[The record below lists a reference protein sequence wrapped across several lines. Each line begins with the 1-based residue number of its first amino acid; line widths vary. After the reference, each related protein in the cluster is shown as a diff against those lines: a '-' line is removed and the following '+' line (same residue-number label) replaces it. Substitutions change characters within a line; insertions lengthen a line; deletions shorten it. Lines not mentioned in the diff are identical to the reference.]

1 MKNNDVVLIQRIL
14 TGDETAFESLIRK
27 YRKQIHAHAWRKTGD
42 FHIAEDITQDTF
54 LQVYQKLDTLDDPTQ
69 FSGWLY
75 VIVNRLCIA
84 WFRKNRIRTESL
96 EETDISEIETETY
109 SQYVAAENAKT
120 NAGAQRDLVQKLL
133 TKLKESDRQIITL
146 HYFQE
151 MTYSEIGSYLGI
163 SESSIKSR
171 LHRARQRLKKYEFII
186 QEALDITFKEEHRFH
201 KDSIGGFGMKLTIER
216 DDLLS
221 SLQML
226 QGVVS
231 DQDTVPILSNVL
243 IHAEGNLIECMATD
257 MEIGIKLKVEGT
269 VREEGTIVVSS
280 KKLGDIVKEWSVGKP
295 IYLSTTADDQVEITG
310 GNGVSK
316 TVKLSTEEFPQL
328 PSIDEEAFAIDGET
342 LRRVLRKTKFAVP
355 TEKARH
361 SLKGLYFNLLKD
373 RTEVVATDGSKL
385 ALAYCESIKLAESS
399 DGFIVPLKAVKE
411 IGRIFA
417 NSPQIKIARIENQIL
432 FADEHATLTT
442 KLINGEYPPY
452 EIIVANSPERRVVV
466 QREPILSVIRRL
478 SLLSNPKCPSVYLEI
493 DEQQIRISPKLS
505 AQDEECETLAVE
517 SSTGKVHIRI
527 SSQFLID
534 ALEHIETESF
544 ALEFSSTM
552 RPVIVKP
559 IGEVGHICIIMP
571 MRLEDLDRHFNNFG
585 SRL

>member
-96 EETDISEIETETY
+96 EETDISEIETEAY
-109 SQYVAAENAKT
+109 SQYVATENAKT
-120 NAGAQRDLVQKLL
+120 NAEAQRDLVQKLL

-226 QGVVS
+226 QGVAS

-269 VREEGTIVVSS
+269 IREEGTIVVSS

-571 MRLEDLDRHFNNFG
+571 MRLEDLDRHFNNT
-585 SRL
+585 

>member
-14 TGDETAFESLIRK
+14 AGDETAFESLIRK

-96 EETDISEIETETY
+96 EETDISEIETEAY

-120 NAGAQRDLVQKLL
+120 NAEAQRDLVQKLL
-133 TKLKESDRQIITL
+133 TKLKESDKQIITL

-226 QGVVS
+226 QGVAS

-373 RTEVVATDGSKL
+373 RTEVVATDGAKL

-411 IGRIFA
+411 IGRTFA

-452 EIIVANSPERRVVV
+452 EIIVANSPERRAVV

-493 DEQQIRISPKLS
+493 DEQNIRISPKLS

-517 SSTGKVHIRI
+517 SSTGKVHVRI

-552 RPVIVKP
+552 RPIVVKP

>member
-96 EETDISEIETETY
+96 EETDISEIETEAY
-109 SQYVAAENAKT
+109 SQYVATENAKT
-120 NAGAQRDLVQKLL
+120 NAEAQRDLVQKLL

-269 VREEGTIVVSS
+269 VRQEGTIVVSS

-411 IGRIFA
+411 IGRTFA

-552 RPVIVKP
+552 RPIVVKP

-571 MRLEDLDRHFNNFG
+571 MRLEDLDRHFNNT
-585 SRL
+585 

>member
-14 TGDETAFESLIRK
+14 AGDAAAFESLIRK

-54 LQVYQKLDTLDDPTQ
+54 LQVYQKLDTLDNPTQ

-96 EETDISEIETETY
+96 EETDISEIETEAY

-120 NAGAQRDLVQKLL
+120 NAEAQRDLVQKLL
-133 TKLKESDRQIITL
+133 TNLKESDRQIITL

-226 QGVVS
+226 QGVAS

-280 KKLGDIVKEWSVGKP
+280 KKLGDIVKKWSVGKP

-385 ALAYCESIKLAESS
+385 ALAYCESIKLAENS

-411 IGRIFA
+411 IGRTFA
-417 NSPQIKIARIENQIL
+417 NSPEIKIARIENQIL
-432 FADEHATLTT
+432 FADEHATLAT
-442 KLINGEYPPY
+442 KLINSEYPPY
-452 EIIVANSPERRVVV
+452 EIIVANSPERRAVV

-571 MRLEDLDRHFNNFG
+571 MRLED
-585 SRL
+585 

>member
-14 TGDETAFESLIRK
+14 AGDAAAFESLIRK

-54 LQVYQKLDTLDDPTQ
+54 LQVYQKLETLEDPIL
-69 FSGWLY
+69 FVRWLY
-75 VIVNRLCIA
+75 TIVDRLCIA

-96 EETDISEIETETY
+96 EETDISEIETEAY
-109 SQYVAAENAKT
+109 SQYVVAEHAKT
-120 NAGAQRDLVQKLL
+120 NAEAQRDLVQKLL
-133 TKLKESDRQIITL
+133 TKLKESDKQIITL

-226 QGVVS
+226 QGVAS

-411 IGRIFA
+411 IGRTFA

-493 DEQQIRISPKLS
+493 DEQNIRISPKLS

-552 RPVIVKP
+552 RPIVVKP

>member
-1 MKNNDVVLIQRIL
+1 
-14 TGDETAFESLIRK
+14 
-27 YRKQIHAHAWRKTGD
+27 
-42 FHIAEDITQDTF
+42 
-54 LQVYQKLDTLDDPTQ
+54 
-69 FSGWLY
+69 
-75 VIVNRLCIA
+75 
-84 WFRKNRIRTESL
+84 
-96 EETDISEIETETY
+96 
-109 SQYVAAENAKT
+109 
-120 NAGAQRDLVQKLL
+120 
-133 TKLKESDRQIITL
+133 
-146 HYFQE
+146 
-151 MTYSEIGSYLGI
+151 
-163 SESSIKSR
+163 
-171 LHRARQRLKKYEFII
+171 
-186 QEALDITFKEEHRFH
+186 
-201 KDSIGGFGMKLTIER
+201 
-216 DDLLS
+216 
-221 SLQML
+221 
-226 QGVVS
+226 
-231 DQDTVPILSNVL
+231 
-243 IHAEGNLIECMATD
+243 

-373 RTEVVATDGSKL
+373 RTEVVATDGAKL

-411 IGRIFA
+411 IGRTFA

-452 EIIVANSPERRVVV
+452 EIIVANSPERRAVV

-544 ALEFSSTM
+544 ALEFSGTM
-552 RPVIVKP
+552 RPVVVKP

-571 MRLEDLDRHFNNFG
+571 MRLEDLDRHFNNT
-585 SRL
+585 

>member
-14 TGDETAFESLIRK
+14 AGDETAFESLIRK

-96 EETDISEIETETY
+96 EETDISEIETEAY

-120 NAGAQRDLVQKLL
+120 NAEAQRDLVQKLL

-226 QGVVS
+226 QGVAS

-373 RTEVVATDGSKL
+373 RTEVVATDGAKL

-411 IGRIFA
+411 IGRTFA

-452 EIIVANSPERRVVV
+452 EIIVANSPERRAVV

-493 DEQQIRISPKLS
+493 DEQNIRISPKLS

-517 SSTGKVHIRI
+517 SSTGKVHVRI

-552 RPVIVKP
+552 RPIVVKP

>member
-96 EETDISEIETETY
+96 EETDISEIETEAY

-120 NAGAQRDLVQKLL
+120 NAEAQRDLVQKLL

-226 QGVVS
+226 QGVAS

-269 VREEGTIVVSS
+269 VRQEGTIVVSS

-385 ALAYCESIKLAESS
+385 ALAYCESIKLAGSS

-411 IGRIFA
+411 IGRTFA

-571 MRLEDLDRHFNNFG
+571 MRLEDLDRHFNNT
-585 SRL
+585 

>member
-96 EETDISEIETETY
+96 EETDISEIETEAY

-120 NAGAQRDLVQKLL
+120 NAEAQRDLVQKLL

-226 QGVVS
+226 QGVAS

-269 VREEGTIVVSS
+269 VRQEGTIVVSS

-411 IGRIFA
+411 IGRTFA

-452 EIIVANSPERRVVV
+452 EIIVANSPERRAVV

-571 MRLEDLDRHFNNFG
+571 MRLEDLDRHFNNT
-585 SRL
+585 

>member
-96 EETDISEIETETY
+96 EETDISEIETEAY
-109 SQYVAAENAKT
+109 SQYVATENAKT
-120 NAGAQRDLVQKLL
+120 NAEAQRDLVQKLL

-226 QGVVS
+226 QGVAS

-571 MRLEDLDRHFNNFG
+571 MRLEDLDRHFNNT
-585 SRL
+585 

>member
-96 EETDISEIETETY
+96 EETDISEIETEAY
-109 SQYVAAENAKT
+109 SQYVATENAKT
-120 NAGAQRDLVQKLL
+120 NAEAQRDLVQKLL

-226 QGVVS
+226 QGVAS

-411 IGRIFA
+411 IGRTFA

-544 ALEFSSTM
+544 ALEFSGTM
-552 RPVIVKP
+552 RPVVVKP

-571 MRLEDLDRHFNNFG
+571 MRLEDLDRHFNNT
-585 SRL
+585 

>member
-1 MKNNDVVLIQRIL
+1 MENNDVVLIQRIL

-54 LQVYQKLDTLDDPTQ
+54 LQVYQKLDTLDNPTQ

-96 EETDISEIETETY
+96 EETDISEIETEAY

-120 NAGAQRDLVQKLL
+120 NAEAQRDLVQKLL
-133 TKLKESDRQIITL
+133 TNLKESDRQIITL

-201 KDSIGGFGMKLTIER
+201 KDFIGGFGMKLTFER

-226 QGVVS
+226 QGVAS

-328 PSIDEEAFAIDGET
+328 PSDLPPVFFAM
-342 LRRVLRKTKFAVP
+342 
-355 TEKARH
+355 
-361 SLKGLYFNLLKD
+361 
-373 RTEVVATDGSKL
+373 
-385 ALAYCESIKLAESS
+385 
-399 DGFIVPLKAVKE
+399 IV
-411 IGRIFA
+411 
-417 NSPQIKIARIENQIL
+417 
-432 FADEHATLTT
+432 H
-442 KLINGEYPPY
+442 
-452 EIIVANSPERRVVV
+452 
-466 QREPILSVIRRL
+466 
-478 SLLSNPKCPSVYLEI
+478 
-493 DEQQIRISPKLS
+493 
-505 AQDEECETLAVE
+505 
-517 SSTGKVHIRI
+517 KV
-527 SSQFLID
+527 F
-534 ALEHIETESF
+534 
-544 ALEFSSTM
+544 
-552 RPVIVKP
+552 
-559 IGEVGHICIIMP
+559 
-571 MRLEDLDRHFNNFG
+571 
-585 SRL
+585 

>member
-54 LQVYQKLDTLDDPTQ
+54 LQVYQKLETLEDPIL
-69 FSGWLY
+69 FVRWLY
-75 VIVNRLCIA
+75 VIVDRLCIA

-96 EETDISEIETETY
+96 EETDISEIETEAY

-120 NAGAQRDLVQKLL
+120 NAEAQRDLVQKLL
-133 TKLKESDRQIITL
+133 TNLKESDRQIITL

-269 VREEGTIVVSS
+269 IREEGTIVVSS

-411 IGRIFA
+411 IGRTFA

-552 RPVIVKP
+552 RPIVVKP

>member
-54 LQVYQKLDTLDDPTQ
+54 LQVYQKLETLEDPIL
-69 FSGWLY
+69 FVRWLY
-75 VIVNRLCIA
+75 VIVDRLCIA

-96 EETDISEIETETY
+96 EETDISEIETEAY
-109 SQYVAAENAKT
+109 SQYVAAEHAKT
-120 NAGAQRDLVQKLL
+120 NAEAQRDLVQKLL

-146 HYFQE
+146 HYFKE

-201 KDSIGGFGMKLTIER
+201 KDSIGGFGMKLTFER

-226 QGVVS
+226 QGVAS

-295 IYLSTTADDQVEITG
+295 IYLSTTADDQVEIIG

-373 RTEVVATDGSKL
+373 RTEVVATDGAKL

-411 IGRIFA
+411 IGRTFA
-417 NSPQIKIARIENQIL
+417 NSSEVRISRVENQIL

-452 EIIVANSPERRVVV
+452 EIIVANSPERRAVV

-552 RPVIVKP
+552 RPIVVKP

>member
-14 TGDETAFESLIRK
+14 TGDEIAFESLIRK

-96 EETDISEIETETY
+96 EETDISEIETEAY
-109 SQYVAAENAKT
+109 SQYVATENAKT
-120 NAGAQRDLVQKLL
+120 NAEAQRDLVQKLL

-226 QGVVS
+226 QGVAS

-269 VREEGTIVVSS
+269 IREEGTIVVSS

-527 SSQFLID
+527 SSQ
-534 ALEHIETESF
+534 
-544 ALEFSSTM
+544 
-552 RPVIVKP
+552 
-559 IGEVGHICIIMP
+559 
-571 MRLEDLDRHFNNFG
+571 
-585 SRL
+585 

>member
-54 LQVYQKLDTLDDPTQ
+54 LQVYQKLETLEDPIL
-69 FSGWLY
+69 FVRWLY
-75 VIVNRLCIA
+75 VIVDRLCIA

-96 EETDISEIETETY
+96 EETDISEIETEAY

-120 NAGAQRDLVQKLL
+120 NAEAQRDLVQKLL
-133 TKLKESDRQIITL
+133 TNLKESDRQIITL

-269 VREEGTIVVSS
+269 IREEGTIVVSS

-411 IGRIFA
+411 IGRTFA

-559 IGEVGHICIIMP
+559 IGKVGHICIIMP
-571 MRLEDLDRHFNNFG
+571 MRLEDLDRHFNNT
-585 SRL
+585 

>member
-54 LQVYQKLDTLDDPTQ
+54 LQVYQKLETLEDPIL
-69 FSGWLY
+69 FVRWLY
-75 VIVNRLCIA
+75 VIVDRLCIA

-96 EETDISEIETETY
+96 EETDISEIETEAY

-120 NAGAQRDLVQKLL
+120 NAEAQRDLVQKLL
-133 TKLKESDRQIITL
+133 TKLKESDKQIITL

-226 QGVVS
+226 QGVAS

-411 IGRIFA
+411 IGRTFA

-452 EIIVANSPERRVVV
+452 EIIVANSPERRAVV

-493 DEQQIRISPKLS
+493 DEQNIRISPKLS

-552 RPVIVKP
+552 RPIVVKP

>member
-14 TGDETAFESLIRK
+14 AGDAAAFESLIRK

-54 LQVYQKLDTLDDPTQ
+54 LQVYQKLDTLDDPTR

-75 VIVNRLCIA
+75 AIVNRLCIA

-96 EETDISEIETETY
+96 EETDISEIETEAY
-109 SQYVAAENAKT
+109 SQYVVAEHAKT
-120 NAGAQRDLVQKLL
+120 NAEAQRDLVQKLL
-133 TKLKESDRQIITL
+133 TKLKESDKQIITL

-226 QGVVS
+226 QGVAS

-411 IGRIFA
+411 IGRTFA

-452 EIIVANSPERRVVV
+452 EIIVANSPERRAVV

-493 DEQQIRISPKLS
+493 DEQNIRISPKLS

-517 SSTGKVHIRI
+517 SSTGKVHVRI

-552 RPVIVKP
+552 RPIVVKP

>member
-14 TGDETAFESLIRK
+14 AGDEAAFESLIRK

-54 LQVYQKLDTLDDPTQ
+54 LQVYQKLDTLDNPTQ

-96 EETDISEIETETY
+96 EETDISEIETEAY

-120 NAGAQRDLVQKLL
+120 NAEAQRDLVQKLL
-133 TKLKESDRQIITL
+133 TNLKESDRQIITL

-201 KDSIGGFGMKLTIER
+201 KDFIGGFGMKLTFER

-226 QGVVS
+226 QGVAS

-328 PSIDEEAFAIDGET
+328 PSIDEEAFAIDGKT

-373 RTEVVATDGSKL
+373 RTEVVATDGVKL

-411 IGRIFA
+411 IERTFA

-432 FADEHATLTT
+432 FADEHATLAT
-442 KLINGEYPPY
+442 KLINSEYPRY
-452 EIIVANSPERRVVV
+452 QTVVDQSSEGRVVV
-466 QREPILSVIRRL
+466 PKEPILSATRRL
-478 SLLSNPKCPSVYLEI
+478 SLLSNPKYPSIYLEI
-493 DEQQIRISPKLS
+493 DEQQIRISPKFS

-517 SSTGKVHIRI
+517 SSIGKVHIRI

-534 ALEHIETESF
+534 ALEHIETEFF
-544 ALEFSSTM
+544 ALEFSGTTC
-552 RPVIVKP
+552 PVVVKP
-559 IGEVGHICIIMP
+559 IGEVGHICIMMP
-571 MRLEDLDRHFNNFG
+571 MRLED
-585 SRL
+585 

>member
-14 TGDETAFESLIRK
+14 AGDEAAFESLIRK

-96 EETDISEIETETY
+96 EETDISEIETEAY

-120 NAGAQRDLVQKLL
+120 NAEAQRDLVQKLL

-146 HYFQE
+146 HYFKE

-201 KDSIGGFGMKLTIER
+201 KDSIGGFGMKLTFER

-226 QGVVS
+226 QGVAS

-316 TVKLSTEEFPQL
+316 TVKLSTEKFSQL

-373 RTEVVATDGSKL
+373 RTEVVATDGAKL

-411 IGRIFA
+411 IGRTFA
-417 NSPQIKIARIENQIL
+417 NSSEVRISRVENQIL

-452 EIIVANSPERRVVV
+452 EIIVAESPERRVVV

-493 DEQQIRISPKLS
+493 DEQNIRISPKLS

-517 SSTGKVHIRI
+517 SSTGKVHVRI

-552 RPVIVKP
+552 RPIVVKP